1 MAPSARGGE
10 ILLALRLQSFRTQL
24 LVRFREGPRGTNPVL
39 HPVILPASSPFPSLS
54 LSLSILLI
62 LFILLLI
69 LRAPGG
75 PKTESLDAAAIF

>member
-54 LSLSILLI
+54 LSILLI